1 MAQVR
6 KPIPKTPAQEVQ
18 DKIVPYELASYG
30 KEPMVSKPNRAL
42 KVSQK
47 GTREKNF
54 SVKLIDIDT
63 AVLEHIKGN
72 IKPTVYSNTELIDVP
87 VIYAY
92 PERWVAM
99 QKEGFLRD
107 VSGKIIAPLIVVN
120 RTDVTKNHNVG
131 RNLDGNLAQNVHVF
145 ERQFTNKN
153 AYDNFN
159 VLNNRQPVK
168 EMMVVAHPDYVTITY
183 ELNIYADFVEQSNRI
198 LEAVQYAE
206 NSYWGDKNR
215 YYFRVNIESFPTSV
229 QYSAEEERTVVSK
242 ITMKLHG
249 YLIPDTINAYLSHDM
264 TYVSKGQVIF
274 NEYVLNSLK
283 LDINLND
290 VTENMNINPQSPP
303 EINVATFSAVT
314 LYLNTNA
321 QADAVVINSTQAVL
335 YGKQIMPAPSPL
347 PPTGKSQFIVLINGI
362 NTEPNFFNLQQV
374 GNDIVFTFD
383 TSLSGL
389 NFGLNT
395 PSSPNP
401 DSVLIIGKF
410 Q

>member
-63 AVLEHIKGN
+63 AVLEHIKNN

-107 VSGKIIAPLIVVN
+107 VSGKIIAPIIVVN
-120 RTDVTKNHNVG
+120 RTDVTKNRNVG
-131 RNLDGNLAQNVHVF
+131 RNLDSNLAQNVHVF
-145 ERQFTNKN
+145 ERQFTSKN

-183 ELNIYADFVEQSNRI
+183 ELNVYADFVEQSNRI
-198 LEAVQYAE
+198 LEAIQYAE

-215 YYFRVNIESFPTSV
+215 YYFRVNIDSFPTTV
-229 QYSAEEERTVVSK
+229 QYAAEEERTVVSK

-264 TYVSKGQVIF
+264 AYVSKGQVIF
-274 NEYVLNSLK
+274 SEYAVDDLLVPVNIK
-283 LDINLND
+283 KPKIIN
-290 VTENMNINPQSPP
+290 VNPQSPP
-303 EINVATFSAVT
+303 IITPASFAAVSQ
-314 LYLNTNA
+314 YLNTNNSA
-321 QADAVVINSTQAVL
+321 LATVVSTNQAIL
-335 YGKQIMPAPSPL
+335 YGKQIMVAPDPL
-347 PPTGKSQFIVLINGI
+347 PPTGKNQFIVLINGI
-362 NTEPNFFNLQQV
+362 NVEPNFFNIQQV

-389 NFGLNT
+389 GYGLNLPT
-395 PSSPNP
+395 SPAP
-401 DSVLIIGKF
+401 DAVLIIGKF